1 MAINVLGVN
10 HKSAP
15 IKIREKLAF
24 GKDSIPRALSEIK
37 KIEGVNEVVLIST
50 CNRTEIY
57 TESNSD
63 NSKIIQWLNN
73 NQSMTKDCKPF
84 TYSYHEEKAIKHLFN
99 VTSGVDSMV
108 IGESEILGQVKE
120 AFKIADQNKCLAS
133 SLKRLFEFSFSV
145 AKEVRTTTD
154 IGSNPVSFMFTS
166 MTLIKKIFDDISSKR
181 ALVVGSG
188 YMTKLAIK
196 YLHANNLHNITL
208 TNRNYEKGSKVAKEN
223 QCNYSRLQYL
233 PNIISSH
240 DIIISCTSST
250 IPIIGKGMMESC
262 IHSGDEKPYVII
274 DMGVPRDVEPEISEL
289 DNVYL
294 YSIDDL
300 GKVIE
305 NNYKIR
311 EQAVDEA
318 EKIISF
324 KILEFR
330 KWLDQNQ
337 SNNLIKNYRGYV
349 DDITDGA
356 IIKAKKLIKDGENT
370 DDVISHLAESLK
382 NKLTHETTKKLKEVL
397 SLIDEETS
405 LKIQNIFKKK

>member
-10 HKSAP
+10 HKTAP
-15 IKIREKLAF
+15 INIREKLVF
-24 GKDSIPRALSEIK
+24 DKDSIPRALTDIR
-37 KIEGVNEVVLIST
+37 KIQGVNEVVLIST

-57 TESNSD
+57 TESTSD
-63 NSKIIQWLNN
+63 NAEIIKWLNR
-73 NQSMTKDCKPF
+73 NQSVKKDCEPYM
-84 TYSYHEEKAIKHLFN
+84 YSYCDEEAVKHLFN

-108 IGESEILGQVKE
+108 IGENEILGQVKE
-120 AFKIADQNKCLAS
+120 AYKLADQNQCLAS

-166 MTLIKKIFDDISSKR
+166 MTLIKKIFEDISSKR

-188 YMTKLAIK
+188 HMIKLAIK

-208 TNRNYEKGSKVAKEN
+208 TNRNYDKGSKIAKDN

-262 IHSGDEKPYVII
+262 VNDTNAKPYVII
-274 DMGVPRDVEPEISEL
+274 DLGVPRDVEPEINEL

-294 YSIDDL
+294 YSVDDL

-311 EQAVDEA
+311 EKAVGEA
-318 EKIISF
+318 EKIINF
-324 KILEFR
+324 KITEFK
-330 KWLDQNQ
+330 KWLDQSQ
-337 SNNLIKNYRGYV
+337 SDNLVKNYRGYV

-356 IIKAKKLIKDGENT
+356 VIKAKKLIKDGE
-370 DDVISHLAESLK
+370 DIDEVISYLAESLK
-382 NKLTHETTKKLKEVL
+382 NKLTHETTSKLKEVL
-397 SLIDEETS
+397 SLIDKNTAQ
-405 LKIQNIFKKK
+405 KVQDIFKKK

>member
-15 IKIREKLAF
+15 INIREKLVF
-24 GKDSIPRALSEIK
+24 DKDSIPRALTEIK

-63 NSKIIQWLNN
+63 NTEIIKWLNS
-73 NQSMTKDCKPF
+73 NQDVEKDCEPF
-84 TYSYHEEKAIKHLFN
+84 TYSYHEEQAVKHLFN

-108 IGESEILGQVKE
+108 IGENEILGQVKE
-120 AFKIADQNKCLAS
+120 AYKLADQHQCLAS

-154 IGSNPVSFMFTS
+154 IGSNPVSFMFTAI
-166 MTLIKKIFDDISSKR
+166 TLIKKIFDDISSKR

-188 YMTKLAIK
+188 YMIKLAIK
-196 YLHANNLHNITL
+196 YLHANNVRNITL
-208 TNRNYEKGSKVAKEN
+208 TNRNYEKGSKIAKDN

-240 DIIISCTSST
+240 DIIISSTSSS

-262 IHSGDEKPYVII
+262 INNTNSKPYVII
-274 DMGVPRDVEPEISEL
+274 DLGVPRDAEPEINEL

-294 YSIDDL
+294 YSVDDL

-311 EQAVDEA
+311 NKAIVEA
-318 EKIISF
+318 EKIIEF
-324 KILEFR
+324 KLKEF
-330 KWLDQNQ
+330 KNWLTRSQ
-337 SNNLIKNYRGYV
+337 SENIVKNYRGYV
-349 DDITDGA
+349 DDITDGTV
-356 IIKAKKLIKDGENT
+356 IKAKKLIKDGENI
-370 DDVISHLAESLK
+370 DEVLSYLAESLK
-382 NKLTHETTKKLKEVL
+382 NKLTHETTSKLREIL
-397 SLIDEETS
+397 TLIDDDAA
-405 LKIQNIFKKK
+405 LKIKNIFKKK

>member
-10 HKSAP
+10 HKTAP
-15 IKIREKLAF
+15 INIREKLVF
-24 GKDSIPRALSEIK
+24 DKDSIPRALTDIR
-37 KIEGVNEVVLIST
+37 KIQGVNEVVLIST

-57 TESNSD
+57 TESTSD
-63 NSKIIQWLNN
+63 NTEIIKWLNS
-73 NQSMTKDCKPF
+73 NQSIEKDCEPYM
-84 TYSYHEEKAIKHLFN
+84 YSYCDEQAVKHLFN

-108 IGESEILGQVKE
+108 IGENEILGQVKE
-120 AFKIADQNKCLAS
+120 AYKIADQNQCLAS

-166 MTLIKKIFDDISSKR
+166 MTLIKKIFEDISSKR

-188 YMTKLAIK
+188 YMVKLAIK

-208 TNRNYEKGSKVAKEN
+208 TNRNYDKGSKIAKDN

-250 IPIIGKGMMESC
+250 IPIIGKGMMENC
-262 IHSGDEKPYVII
+262 VNNTNAKPYVII
-274 DMGVPRDVEPEISEL
+274 DLGVPRDVEPEINEL
-289 DNVYL
+289 DNIYL

-311 EQAVDEA
+311 EKAVGEA

-324 KILEFR
+324 KITEFK
-330 KWLDQNQ
+330 KWLDQSQ
-337 SNNLIKNYRGYV
+337 SDNLVKNYRGYV

-356 IIKAKKLIKDGENT
+356 VIKAKKLIKDGENI
-370 DDVISHLAESLK
+370 DEVISYLAESLK
-382 NKLTHETTKKLKEVL
+382 NKLTHETTSKLKEVL
-397 SLIDEETS
+397 SLIDKDTAQ
-405 LKIQNIFKKK
+405 KVQNIFKKK

>member
-15 IKIREKLAF
+15 INIREKLIF
-24 GKDSIPRALSEIK
+24 DKDSIPRALTEIK
-37 KIEGVNEVVLIST
+37 KIEGVNGVVLIST

-57 TESNSD
+57 TENNSD
-63 NSKIIQWLNN
+63 NSKIIHWLNR
-73 NQSMTKDCKPF
+73 NQNMSKDCEPF
-84 TYSYHEEKAIKHLFN
+84 TYSYYEEKAVKHLFN
-99 VTSGVDSMV
+99 VASGIDSMV
-108 IGESEILGQVKE
+108 IGENEILGQVKD

-166 MTLIKKIFDDISSKR
+166 ITLIKKIFDDISTKK

-196 YLHANNLHNITL
+196 YLHANNLRDITL

-240 DIIISCTSST
+240 DIIISSTSST
-250 IPIIGKGMMESC
+250 IPIIGKGMIESC
-262 IHSGDEKPYVII
+262 INSNSGKPYVII
-274 DMGVPRDVEPEISEL
+274 DLGVPRDVEPEIAEL
-289 DNVYL
+289 ENIYL

-311 EQAVDEA
+311 HQAVNEA
-318 EKIISF
+318 EKIINF
-324 KILEFR
+324 KILEFK
-330 KWLDQNQ
+330 KWLDQSQ
-337 SNNLIKNYRGYV
+337 SDSLIKNYRGYV

-356 IIKAKKLIKDGENT
+356 VIKAKKSLRDGEDANE
-370 DDVISHLAESLK
+370 VISYLAESLK
-382 NKLTHETTKKLKEVL
+382 NKLTHETTTRLKEIL
-397 SLIDEETS
+397 SLIDEETA
-405 LKIQNIFKKK
+405 LKVQKIFKKK

>member
-15 IKIREKLAF
+15 INIREKLVF
-24 GKDSIPRALSEIK
+24 DKDSIPRALSDLK

-57 TESNSD
+57 TENSSD
-63 NSKIIQWLNN
+63 NTKIIQWLNN
-73 NQSMTKDCKPF
+73 NQNMTKDCKPF
-84 TYSYHEEKAIKHLFN
+84 TYSYYEEKAVKHLFN
-99 VTSGVDSMV
+99 VASGVDSMV
-108 IGESEILGQVKE
+108 IGENEILGQVKE
-120 AFKIADQNKCLAS
+120 AFKIADQNRCLTS

-166 MTLIKKIFDDISSKR
+166 MTLIKKIFDDIASKK

-188 YMTKLAIK
+188 YMIKLAIK
-196 YLHANNLHNITL
+196 YLHANNLRNITL

-223 QCNYSRLQYL
+223 DCNYSRLQYL
-233 PNIISSH
+233 PNIIPSH
-240 DIIISCTSST
+240 DIIISCTSSS

-262 IHSGDEKPYVII
+262 VNTDNAKPYVII
-274 DMGVPRDVEPEISEL
+274 DLGVPRDVESEISNLE
-289 DNVYL
+289 NVYL
-294 YSIDDL
+294 YSVDDL

-311 EQAVDEA
+311 EQAVNEA
-318 EKIISF
+318 EKIIKF
-324 KILEFR
+324 KLLEFK
-330 KWLDQNQ
+330 KWLDQNH
-337 SNNLIKNYRGYV
+337 SDGLVKNYRGYV

-356 IIKAKKLIKDGENT
+356 VIRAKKLIKDGE
-370 DDVISHLAESLK
+370 DADKVIAHLAESLK
-382 NKLTHETTKKLKEVL
+382 NKLTHETTTKLKEVL
-397 SLIDEETS
+397 SLIDEKTA
-405 LKIQNIFKKK
+405 LKIQKIFKEK

>member
-10 HKSAP
+10 HKTAP
-15 IKIREKLAF
+15 INIREKLVF
-24 GKDSIPRALSEIK
+24 GKDSIPRALTDIRKIK
-37 KIEGVNEVVLIST
+37 GVNEVVLIST

-57 TESNSD
+57 TESTSD
-63 NSKIIQWLNN
+63 NTEIIKWLNR
-73 NQSMTKDCKPF
+73 NQSVGKDCEPYM
-84 TYSYHEEKAIKHLFN
+84 YSYCDEEAVKHLFN

-108 IGESEILGQVKE
+108 IGENEILGQVKE
-120 AFKIADQNKCLAS
+120 AYKLADQNQCLAS

-166 MTLIKKIFDDISSKR
+166 MTLIKKIFEDISSKR

-188 YMTKLAIK
+188 HMIKLAIK

-208 TNRNYEKGSKVAKEN
+208 TNRNYDKGSKIAKDN

-262 IHSGDEKPYVII
+262 VNDTNAKPYVII
-274 DMGVPRDVEPEISEL
+274 DLGVPRDVEPEIKEL
-289 DNVYL
+289 DNIYL
-294 YSIDDL
+294 YSVDDL

-311 EQAVDEA
+311 EKAVGEA
-318 EKIISF
+318 EKIINF
-324 KILEFR
+324 KITEFK
-330 KWLDQNQ
+330 KWLDQSQ
-337 SNNLIKNYRGYV
+337 SDNLVKKYRGYV

-356 IIKAKKLIKDGENT
+356 VIKAKKLIKDGE
-370 DDVISHLAESLK
+370 DVDEVISYLAESLK
-382 NKLTHETTKKLKEVL
+382 NKLTHETTSKLKEVL
-397 SLIDEETS
+397 SFIDKSTAQ
-405 LKIQNIFKKK
+405 KVQDIFKKK

>member
-15 IKIREKLAF
+15 INIREKLMF
-24 GKDSIPRALSEIK
+24 DKDSIPRALTEIK
-37 KIEGVNEVVLIST
+37 KIEGVNGVVLIST

-57 TESNSD
+57 TENNSD
-63 NSKIIQWLNN
+63 NSKIIHWLNR
-73 NQSMTKDCKPF
+73 NQNMSKDFEPF
-84 TYSYHEEKAIKHLFN
+84 TYSYYEEKAVKHLFN
-99 VTSGVDSMV
+99 VASGIDSMV
-108 IGESEILGQVKE
+108 IGENEILGQVKD

-166 MTLIKKIFDDISSKR
+166 ITLIKKIFDDISTKK

-196 YLHANNLHNITL
+196 YLHANNLRDITL

-240 DIIISCTSST
+240 DIIISSTSST
-250 IPIIGKGMMESC
+250 IPIIGKGMIESC
-262 IHSGDEKPYVII
+262 INSNSGKPYVII
-274 DMGVPRDVEPEISEL
+274 DLGVPRDVEPEIAEL
-289 DNVYL
+289 DNIYL

-311 EQAVDEA
+311 HQAVNEA
-318 EKIISF
+318 EKIINF
-324 KILEFR
+324 KILEF
-330 KWLDQNQ
+330 KQWLDQSQ
-337 SNNLIKNYRGYV
+337 SDSLIKNYRGYV

-356 IIKAKKLIKDGENT
+356 VIKAKKSLRDGEDANE
-370 DDVISHLAESLK
+370 VISYLAESLK
-382 NKLTHETTKKLKEVL
+382 NKLTHETTTRLKEIL
-397 SLIDEETS
+397 SLIDEETA
-405 LKIQNIFKKK
+405 LKVQKIFKKK